1 MAMPAFLK
9 GKYTEEKDKKKDAK
23 MTKGM
28 TPKQKAAF
36 EKKDKEHKKP
46 KTMAEDKK
54 MDAKI
59 IKGIKKHSAHEKAE
73 GKKGEK
79 AEDKREAKQCSC
91 GSCASCKKKK
101 AGKK

>member
-1 MAMPAFLK
+1 MAKPAFLK

-23 MTKGM
+23 MTKGLS
-28 TPKQKAAF
+28 PKEKAEF
-36 EKKDKEHKKP
+36 EKKDKAHGDKKKP

-54 MDAKI
+54 IDAKI

-79 AEDKREAKQCSC
+79 AEN
-91 GSCASCKKKK
+91 KKI
-101 AGKK
+101 GKK